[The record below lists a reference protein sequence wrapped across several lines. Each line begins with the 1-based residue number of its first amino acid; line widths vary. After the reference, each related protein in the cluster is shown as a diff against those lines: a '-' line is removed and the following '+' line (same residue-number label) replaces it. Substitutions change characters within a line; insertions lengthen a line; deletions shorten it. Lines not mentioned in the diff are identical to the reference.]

1 MTEQTFYHAVNQ
13 ISQFLGGTKDVPLH
27 TKAAWFAKVQ
37 AIPDEAIDFIVGRI
51 TDESD
56 SMPKNLP
63 KVFREKFLL
72 WLHEN
77 PDKAARKEQ
86 NGCRDCEG
94 GILFLERESDGKTAC
109 VFCRCYR
116 GNAGVIG
123 RASLYDMQ
131 TKGWRST
138 KAATI
143 VQANQAAKDKAHGHM
158 AGAKKAESEPNPL
171 RYDGYED
178 RQDEEHW

>member
-13 ISQFLGGTKDVPLH
+13 ITEFLGAKDVPLH
-27 TKAAWFAKVQ
+27 VKKAWIEKIKH
-37 AIPDEAIDFIVGRI
+37 IPDECATYIVAKI

-109 VFCRCYR
+109 VFCRC
-116 GNAGVIG
+116 
-123 RASLYDMQ
+123 
-131 TKGWRST
+131 
-138 KAATI
+138 
-143 VQANQAAKDKAHGHM
+143 
-158 AGAKKAESEPNPL
+158 
-171 RYDGYED
+171 
-178 RQDEEHW
+178 

>member
-1 MTEQTFYHAVNQ
+1 MTEQTFFHAVNR
-13 ISQFLGGTKDVPLH
+13 ISQFLGGMKEVPMH
-27 TKAAWFAKVQ
+27 TKTAWLAKVQ

-109 VFCRCYR
+109 VFCRCYS
-116 GNAGVIG
+116 GLTGVIG
-123 RASLYDMQ
+123 RASLYEMQ

-138 KAATI
+138 KA
-143 VQANQAAKDKAHGHM
+143 DKLGPASRCAVDKTHRHL
-158 AGAKKAESEPNPL
+158 AGAAEAEKHPDRL
-171 RYDGYED
+171 RADLYGED
-178 RQDEEHW
+178 WA